1 MELQFERAPNDAAK
15 KCPMLE
21 VRSANQPQLGL
32 AKSPSMMVGGL
43 SGQKSG
49 GAPVAAQRSLSVNAE
64 EPETQSQSQ
73 SALSRSNSSSSDSD
87 GDRNS
92 PRNAKLDKELANNK
106 SAAAPTN
113 VGARIQV
120 PRLDDEETFENF
132 FISKSKTAGAV
143 AGGDSQLE
151 ISAFDD
157 IKPTER

>member
-1 MELQFERAPNDAAK
+1 VELQFERSANDAAK

-32 AKSPSMMVGGL
+32 AKSPSMMVTSSTSTNSTSKTAL
-43 SGQKSG
+43 
-49 GAPVAAQRSLSVNAE
+49 RSLSVNPE
-64 EPETQSQSQ
+64 EEGPTS
-73 SALSRSNSSSSDSD
+73 LSRSNSSSSESD
-87 GDRNS
+87 GERNS
-92 PRNAKLDKELANNK
+92 PQNAKQNKELANNK

-120 PRLDDEETFENF
+120 PRLDDKETFENF
-132 FISKSKTAGAV
+132 FSSKPKKEENV
-143 AGGDSQLE
+143 QLE

>member
-1 MELQFERAPNDAAK
+1 VELQFERSANDAAK

-32 AKSPSMMVGGL
+32 AKSPSMMVTSSANSSSTTNKTVL
-43 SGQKSG
+43 
-49 GAPVAAQRSLSVNAE
+49 RSLSVNPE
-64 EPETQSQSQ
+64 EEVPN
-73 SALSRSNSSSSDSD
+73 LSRSNSSSSESD
-87 GDRNS
+87 GDRSS
-92 PRNAKLDKELANNK
+92 PQNAKQNKELANNK

-120 PRLDDEETFENF
+120 PRLDDKETFENF
-132 FISKSKTAGAV
+132 FASKPKKEENV
-143 AGGDSQLE
+143 ELE

>member
-43 SGQKSG
+43 NGNKTG
-49 GAPVAAQRSLSVNAE
+49 GAPIAAQRSLSVNAE
-64 EPETQSQSQ
+64 EPESQ

-87 GDRNS
+87 GERNS
-92 PRNAKLDKELANNK
+92 PRNAKLGKELANNK

-132 FISKSKTAGAV
+132 FVSKSKTVGAV
-143 AGGDSQLE
+143 AGAAEAQLE

>member
-1 MELQFERAPNDAAK
+1 VELQFERSANDAAK

-32 AKSPSMMVGGL
+32 AKSPSMMVTSSANSSSTANKTAL
-43 SGQKSG
+43 
-49 GAPVAAQRSLSVNAE
+49 RSLSVNPE
-64 EPETQSQSQ
+64 EEVPN
-73 SALSRSNSSSSDSD
+73 LSRSNSSSSESD
-87 GDRNS
+87 GDRSS
-92 PRNAKLDKELANNK
+92 PQNAKQNKELANNK

-120 PRLDDEETFENF
+120 PRLDDKETFENF
-132 FISKSKTAGAV
+132 FASKPKKEENV
-143 AGGDSQLE
+143 ELE

>member
-1 MELQFERAPNDAAK
+1 VELQFERSANDAAK

-32 AKSPSMMVGGL
+32 AKSPSMMVTSSANSSSTTNKTAL
-43 SGQKSG
+43 
-49 GAPVAAQRSLSVNAE
+49 RSLSVNPE
-64 EPETQSQSQ
+64 EEVPN
-73 SALSRSNSSSSDSD
+73 LSRSNSSSSESD
-87 GDRNS
+87 GDRSS
-92 PRNAKLDKELANNK
+92 PQNAKQNKELANNK

-120 PRLDDEETFENF
+120 PRLDDKETFENF
-132 FISKSKTAGAV
+132 FASKPKKEENV
-143 AGGDSQLE
+143 ELE